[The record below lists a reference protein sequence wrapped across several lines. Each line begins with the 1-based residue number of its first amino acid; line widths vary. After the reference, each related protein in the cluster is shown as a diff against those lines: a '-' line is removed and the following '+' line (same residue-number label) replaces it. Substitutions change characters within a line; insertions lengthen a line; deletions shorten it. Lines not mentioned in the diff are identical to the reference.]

1 LEGRSVQAVADL
13 DFRRHAQDLRRT
25 WQAGALAQALIPGE
39 FTPPRDKIGMCM
51 LSVLA
56 HNYSDPREDA
66 LAVLLRVVFPAFKSI
81 GAPFLC
87 SAAKIAKTGH
97 VMADMIARDGHIVKN
112 QALFRSTKQMEGEF
126 RKFADGLRL
135 DDAEREELFAAVKRW
150 VVCDYRLDPQMDP
163 ADPDA
168 ARLTV
173 N

>member
-1 LEGRSVQAVADL
+1 VPVEQASNLSLSL

-25 WQAGALAQALIPGE
+25 WQGAALAASLLDCGE
-39 FTPPRDKIGMCM
+39 WTPPRHKVGMCI
-51 LSVLA
+51 LSVLS
-56 HNYSDPREDA
+56 HNFDDA
-66 LAVLLRVVFPAFKSI
+66 MPVMLRVVFPNFKSI

-97 VMADMIARDGHIVKN
+97 VMADLITKDGQRVRN
-112 QALFRSTKQMEGEF
+112 QALFRSTKAMEGEF

-135 DDAEREELFAAVKRW
+135 DDAERTELFAAVKRW
-150 VVCDYRLDPQMDP
+150 VVCDYRLDPQMNP

-168 ARLTV
+168 KRLTV